1 MISQSVQTSFV
12 PLSAL
17 PRAFRLCFFFALIA
31 SVFVPS
37 WPVFHVNSFLSL
49 PQFTDILLLL
59 LLFWHPDSILCW
71 IHVCLLLMIPNTYSS
86 TLGSEL
92 SWNFLIAC
100 TLALVWHILNK
111 LGAGEHPTWLSLP
124 HARHVQGALQNCLG
138 DLLLTRGFWW
148 QQSVPCV
155 GGYFKSLLKWIEPIK
170 SLWNIVVSPLH
181 GSGLPVMIRDL
192 FWNVLK
198 LYLKPETWWTM
209 WW

>member
-100 TLALVWHILNK
+100 TPRTRLAHSQQTGCRWTSNLTKFTPRTTRAGSPPELFGGLTANTWVLVTAICTLCWGVFQVTLEMDWTNQVSMKHCSQ
-111 LGAGEHPTWLSLP
+111 PFTWVWPS
-124 HARHVQGALQNCLG
+124 C
-138 DLLLTRGFWW
+138 D
-148 QQSVPCV
+148 
-155 GGYFKSLLKWIEPIK
+155 
-170 SLWNIVVSPLH
+170 
-181 GSGLPVMIRDL
+181 D
-192 FWNVLK
+192 
-198 LYLKPETWWTM
+198 
-209 WW
+209 